1 MTLEENRQKI
11 LVSFEALGD
20 AAMERDMLG
29 VLGHGAQLLDA
40 VQAFFGSDVDRI
52 GGKYGVLFQKMD
64 DDPSFAAWIYDLAKT
79 ARSLLGSGASGD
91 KQG

>member
-1 MTLEENRQKI
+1 MTIEENRQKI
-11 LVSFEALGD
+11 LVSFEALCD

-40 VQAFFGSDVDRI
+40 VQAFFGPDGARI
-52 GGKYGVLFQKMD
+52 GGKFGALFEKMD
-64 DDPSFAAWIYDLAKT
+64 DDQSFAAWVYDLAKT
-79 ARSLLGSGASGD
+79 ARSLLGSGASGS